1 MVLNL
6 VYSRL
11 STFAQSSDVLAKTI
25 VYCNVTSSL
34 PIEKIDNNHPMR
46 RWEMFILTIW
56 LASCGI
62 DSIFSAISDKVL
74 EKALRKSYLVQ
85 KIRKMSLFRHGC
97 SGISLKALLEN
108 PELQNPPSLNAGM
121 YAVEY
126 ISRGKKVVYI
136 VELLVTSN
144 WPLRYAKK
152 KKKMF
157 LHK

>member
-1 MVLNL
+1 
-6 VYSRL
+6 
-11 STFAQSSDVLAKTI
+11 
-25 VYCNVTSSL
+25 
-34 PIEKIDNNHPMR
+34 
-46 RWEMFILTIW
+46 MFILTIW

-121 YAVEY
+121 HAVEY

-136 VELLVTSN
+136 VVLLVTSN
-144 WPLRYAKK
+144 WPLRLLKK
-152 KKKMF
+152 KCSCTNGVTLNKNKTQNICWLILTFCVWMGPILPSGVLQTL
-157 LHK
+157 LHVWCTVEATSYQR